1 MKKRTPHK
9 SRIALIVVLSILG
22 VLILAGAA
30 FYIWTT
36 TPLPAMPE
44 AISAMQTDKLVDVTA
59 THGWLV
65 FSPKLAI
72 QTLNPAA
79 LSTGFIFYPGARVD
93 YRAYAPAAREIAAR
107 GYLVVIVPMPLNLAI
122 FGAEKASDVIAF
134 FPKVQHWAIGGHS
147 LGGAMAAQY
156 AAAHP
161 ALIQGLIF
169 WAAYPASDND
179 LSKTHLKV
187 VSISGSLD
195 GLATPDKVQASA
207 PILPPNTTW
216 VVIQGGNHAQ
226 FGWYGDQ
233 PGDQTATT
241 PRQVQTNVIVQSTVN
256 GLSALI
262 LK

>member
-79 LSTGFIFYPGARVD
+79 LTTGFIFYPGARVD
-93 YRAYAPAAREIAAR
+93 SRAYAPAAREIAAR

-122 FGAEKASDVIAF
+122 FGVEKASDVITF